1 MLFNQKNNYQII
13 YILIAFVCFFSV
25 VFLLACNSPSKFFS
39 SDTREGISLV
49 RDDQELGVFYD
60 RVSYYFNKD
69 IPYKYSRIE
78 YPPLAVAYLTVPAIF
93 NKTEIGYRQALM
105 GLNIVFALV
114 LIFLTYCL
122 LKTLGRD
129 KRLLWLFILPSF
141 IYFFINRFD
150 IFPVVLVQL
159 ALLLL
164 FKKRFLW
171 SFLVLSLAF
180 LAKGYAVVLFPIFFI
195 YYLNKRK
202 REKISLFK
210 NKPLIIF
217 ILPIIII
224 TAVICFTAGFN
235 NGLFPYIFQSA
246 RNFAYGAIY
255 LIYLNALQPI
265 IPGWLWSG
273 GVAVAA
279 KVLLLLQI
287 ILPLI
292 VYIGYQVFRKYIKTM
307 QDVVLWSVLALL
319 LYIQFSVYYSPQW
332 FVWLLPLLVLIKLSK
347 RDIIIVIAY
356 DVLNYLFFPVAL
368 NYFGHISL
376 GFDIIVFVR
385 TILFVLMIIFIVQ
398 KIIKNNRNLQPVKK
412 HA

>member
-114 LIFLTYCL
+114 LIFLT
-122 LKTLGRD
+122 
-129 KRLLWLFILPSF
+129 LFILPSF

-307 QDVVLWSVLALL
+307 QDGCYIFSF
-319 LYIQFSVYYSPQW
+319 LYII
-332 FVWLLPLLVLIKLSK
+332 LPSG
-347 RDIIIVIAY
+347 
-356 DVLNYLFFPVAL
+356 LFGCCR
-368 NYFGHISL
+368 Y
-376 GFDIIVFVR
+376 
-385 TILFVLMIIFIVQ
+385 
-398 KIIKNNRNLQPVKK
+398 
-412 HA
+412 